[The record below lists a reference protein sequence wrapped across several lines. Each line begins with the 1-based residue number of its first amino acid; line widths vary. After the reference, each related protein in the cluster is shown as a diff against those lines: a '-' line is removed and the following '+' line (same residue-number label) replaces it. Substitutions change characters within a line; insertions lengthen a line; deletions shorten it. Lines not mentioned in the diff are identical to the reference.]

1 MPKRKHPIIL
11 VEWEDITQRVGPIE
25 PVLYRR
31 FLTLGIDVSNLE
43 GERPGGLLTVYN
55 YDLFKGLSSEK
66 TGSFAF
72 PPVPITVKN
81 RVVLGYVIEDPDKV
95 TVLDR
100 ERRPIFVAEKNL
112 FERGI
117 LL

>member
-11 VEWEDITQRVGPIE
+11 VEWEDITQRIGPVE

-72 PPVPITVKN
+72 PPVPISVKN

-95 TVLDR
+95 VVLDR
-100 ERRPIFVAEKNL
+100 GGKAIFVAEKNL
-112 FERGI
+112 YERGI